1 VGLEPKGGLRNMALN
16 TFGGLCDLVGRHR
29 SSVAMRLLA
38 TVFLF
43 SCTVTLTLTA
53 LQLYRDYH
61 RGVMLIE
68 SRLAEIDGSYRGSLG
83 EALWRLDRP
92 QLELQL
98 EGILHLPDI
107 RLAEVTEVIASDSS
121 MVVAAGTHSRGP
133 VIVRSFP
140 IVYRIQG
147 HEESIGTLRVEA
159 TLTNLYD
166 ELFRTALVILL
177 SQGANTFLV
186 SLFTIYIFS
195 RLVTRHLA
203 AVARRVEGYDFRQA
217 PQAFTLQRR
226 RPRRPDELE
235 RVVAAFDSMC
245 ARLHRAYN
253 DEREAAEGREARRTA
268 EAANRAKSEFLAN
281 MSHELRTPLNGIL
294 GYAQVLGRDRALS
307 ERQRDG
313 LGVIQ
318 RSGEHLLALIN
329 DILDIAKIEAG
340 KMPFDIVAVPLRGL
354 LGDVEEIIRVKAEQK
369 QLVFM
374 CDAARDAPDAVRA
387 DERRLRQVL
396 LNLLANAV
404 KFTDSG
410 YVSLRV
416 APLLD
421 GRVRF
426 SVEDT
431 GIGIGET
438 QRELIFEPFEQT
450 GDEQRHRGG
459 AGLGL
464 GISRQL
470 MRSMGSDILVESCK
484 GEGST
489 FWFDLEAV
497 PVPAPFVSAGTHAA
511 WVVTGY
517 TGARR
522 SVLVIDDVPTNRA
535 VVVDML
541 GQIGFDMMEAASG
554 QEALEI
560 ARVKRPS
567 LVLTDIVM
575 REMDGLE
582 TMRRL
587 RLLPDFTG
595 VPIIAISASATGGDE
610 KRSLTAGAD
619 AFVAKPIHLDTLLT
633 QVAALL
639 SLTWTY
645 APLGLPLVQPAAM
658 PFPAVPS
665 HEMHDLH
672 RLARQGNMREIV
684 LWAERI
690 TALDERYSAF
700 AAELR
705 SLAKNYRTKAIVQ
718 FVERHL
724 EGGHAS

>member
-1 VGLEPKGGLRNMALN
+1 MALN
-16 TFGGLCDLVGRHR
+16 TFGGLWDLVGRHR
-29 SSVAMRLLA
+29 SSVLMRLLA

-61 RGVMLIE
+61 RGVMLVE
-68 SRLAEIDGSYRGSLG
+68 SRLAEIDSSYRGSLG

-98 EGILHLPDI
+98 DGILHLPDI
-107 RLAEVTEVIASDSS
+107 RLAEVTEVNANDSS
-121 MVVAAGTHSRGP
+121 MVVAAGSHSRGP
-133 VIVRSFP
+133 VMARSFP

-159 TLTNLYD
+159 TLANLYN

-203 AVARRVEGYDFRQA
+203 TVARRVESYDFRQA
-217 PQAFTLQRR
+217 PQAFTLHRR

-294 GYAQVLGRDRALS
+294 GYAQVLGRDRTLS

-340 KMPFDIVAVPLRGL
+340 KMPFDIVAVSLPGL

-369 QLVFM
+369 QLVFV
-374 CDAARDAPDAVRA
+374 CDAARDMPNAVRA

-410 YVSLRV
+410 TVSLRV
-416 APLLD
+416 APLPD
-421 GRVRF
+421 GRIRF
-426 SVEDT
+426 TVEDT
-431 GIGIGET
+431 GIGIGDM
-438 QRELIFEPFEQT
+438 QHELIFEPFEQT
-450 GDEQRHRGG
+450 GAEQRHRGG

-470 MRSMGSDILVESCK
+470 MRSMGSDILVESRK

-497 PVPAPFVSAGTHAA
+497 SVPSVSHESHAA

-517 TGARR
+517 AGVRR
-522 SVLVIDDVPTNRA
+522 SVLVIDDVATNRA
-535 VVVDML
+535 VAVDML
-541 GQIGFDMMEAASG
+541 GQIGFDMIEAASG
-554 QEALEI
+554 QEALDK
-560 ARVKRPS
+560 AQVKRPS
-567 LVLTDIVM
+567 LILTDIVM
-575 REMDGLE
+575 HEMDGLE

-587 RLLPDFTG
+587 RLLPDFAS
-595 VPIIAISASATGGDE
+595 VPIIAISASPTGGDE
-610 KRSLTAGAD
+610 RRSLSAGAD

-633 QVAALL
+633 KIAALL

-645 APLGLPLVQPAAM
+645 APLGEPLAQPAATM
-658 PFPAVPS
+658 ECPAVPS
-665 HEMHDLH
+665 QEMQDLH

-684 LWAERI
+684 LWAEHI
-690 TALDERYSAF
+690 ATLDERYIAF

-724 EGGHAS
+724 EEGHAS

>member
-1 VGLEPKGGLRNMALN
+1 MALH
-16 TFGGLCDLVGRHR
+16 TFGGLWDLVGRHR
-29 SSVAMRLLA
+29 SSVLMRLLA

-61 RGVMLIE
+61 RGVMVVE
-68 SRLAEIDGSYRGSLG
+68 SRLAEIDSSYRGSLG

-98 EGILHLPDI
+98 DGILHLPDI
-107 RLAEVTEVIASDSS
+107 RLAEVTESIASDSS
-121 MVVAAGTHSRGP
+121 MVVSAGSHSRGP
-133 VIVRSFP
+133 VMVRSFP

-159 TLTNLYD
+159 TLANLYN

-195 RLVTRHLA
+195 RLVMRHLA
-203 AVARRVEGYDFRQA
+203 TVARRVESYDFRQA
-217 PQAFTLQRR
+217 PQAFTLHRR

-294 GYAQVLGRDRALS
+294 GYAQVLGRDRTLS

-340 KMPFDIVAVPLRGL
+340 KMPFDIVAVSLPGL
-354 LGDVEEIIRVKAEQK
+354 LGNVEEIIRVKAEQK
-369 QLVFM
+369 QLVFV
-374 CDAARDAPDAVRA
+374 CDAARDVPNAVRA

-410 YVSLRV
+410 TVSLRV
-416 APLLD
+416 APLPD
-421 GRVRF
+421 GRIRF
-426 SVEDT
+426 TVEDT
-431 GIGIGET
+431 GMGISDM
-438 QRELIFEPFEQT
+438 QHELIFEPFEQT
-450 GDEQRHRGG
+450 GAEQRHRGG

-470 MRSMGSDILVESCK
+470 MRSMGSDILVESRK

-497 PVPAPFVSAGTHAA
+497 PVPSVSQESHAA

-517 TGARR
+517 AGARR
-522 SVLVIDDVPTNRA
+522 SVLVIDDVATNRA

-541 GQIGFDMMEAASG
+541 GQIGFDMIEAASG
-554 QEALEI
+554 QEALDK
-560 ARVKRPS
+560 AQVKRPS
-567 LVLTDIVM
+567 LILTDIVM
-575 REMDGLE
+575 HEMDGLD

-587 RLLPDFTG
+587 RLLPDFAA
-595 VPIIAISASATGGDE
+595 VPIIAISASPTGGDE
-610 KRSLTAGAD
+610 RRSLSAGAD

-633 QVAALL
+633 KIAALL
-639 SLTWTY
+639 PLTWVY
-645 APLGLPLVQPAAM
+645 APLGEPLAQPAATM
-658 PFPAVPS
+658 PCPAVPS
-665 HEMHDLH
+665 QEMQDLH

-690 TALDERYSAF
+690 AILDERYSAF
-700 AAELR
+700 AAELC

>member
-1 VGLEPKGGLRNMALN
+1 MALN

-29 SSVAMRLLA
+29 SSVVMRLLA

-98 EGILHLPDI
+98 DGILHLPDI

-133 VIVRSFP
+133 VMVRSFP

-159 TLTNLYD
+159 TLANLYN

-203 AVARRVEGYDFRQA
+203 AVARRVESYDFRQA

-294 GYAQVLGRDRALS
+294 GYAQVLGRDRTLS

-340 KMPFDIVAVPLRGL
+340 KMPFDIVAVPLPAL

-369 QLVFM
+369 QLVFV
-374 CDAARDAPDAVRA
+374 CEAARDVPDAVRA

-416 APLLD
+416 APLPD

-426 SVEDT
+426 TVEDT
-431 GIGIGET
+431 GIGIGDM

-470 MRSMGSDILVESCK
+470 MRSMGSDILVESRK

-489 FWFDLEAV
+489 FWFDLEAE
-497 PVPAPFVSAGTHAA
+497 PAPSVSAESHAS

-522 SVLVIDDVPTNRA
+522 SVMVIDDVATNRA

-541 GQIGFDMMEAASG
+541 GQIGFDMIEAASG
-554 QEALEI
+554 QEALEK
-560 ARVKRPS
+560 AGLKRPS

-582 TMRRL
+582 AMRRL
-587 RLLPDFTG
+587 RLLPDFAG
-595 VPIIAISASATGGDE
+595 VPIIAISASPTGGDE
-610 KRSLTAGAD
+610 KRSLSAGAD

-633 QVAALL
+633 KIAAQL

-645 APLGLPLVQPAAM
+645 ASLGEPLVQPTAIM
-658 PFPAVPS
+658 PCPAVPS
-665 HEMHDLH
+665 HEMQNLH

-690 TALDERYSAF
+690 ATLDERYSAF